1 MGDTT
6 APPRADCQGVQ
17 EHDSLAPAVL
27 RLPETRGGPLPQQA
41 AALSNRAAATE
52 RLILLAE
59 DDEDILDLVSFRL
72 ERSGYRIVRARDG
85 AEAVLLAKELR
96 PALAVLDIS
105 MPVMTGLEAT
115 CALRAD
121 PATAAIP
128 IILLTAR
135 MTPADVAA
143 GLAAGATAYV
153 TKPFSPQD
161 LSSTIDGVLDDV

>member
-1 MGDTT
+1 MTSHET
-6 APPRADCQGVQ
+6 ADSPDMH
-17 EHDSLAPAVL
+17 EHEMLAPTQL
-27 RLPETRGGPLPQQA
+27 RLAHGRSGLQPRISASACAGD
-41 AALSNRAAATE
+41 E
-52 RLILLAE
+52 RLVLLAE

-85 AEAVLLAKELR
+85 AEAVLLVKELR
-96 PALAVLDIS
+96 PALAVLDVS

-121 PATAAIP
+121 PATAEIP

-135 MTPADVAA
+135 ATPADVAA
-143 GLAAGATAYV
+143 GVAAGATAYV

-161 LSSTIDGVLDDV
+161 LSSTIDSVLGDA